1 MSDLKIISVV
11 NDFEIFNR
19 CIANNEY
26 LKNFEIV
33 CYDNTVENI
42 GISKRYNAFIDTLDV
57 KDDFWVVFLH
67 QDFIFNENPLPL
79 LQNLDKNCLYGA
91 VGLIKPLFYMRFKPK
106 FIFKIARRCT
116 LGQIFEGEN
125 GRVVGNRVS
134 GNPIVNTIDCC
145 CLIMHSSL
153 LRKGE
158 LRFDENL
165 CFHMYVE
172 DMCYAAKQ
180 QGILSKIVQFDC
192 RHLSHGN
199 MGEELDKSADY
210 VKSKYNIR
218 EINSTCYK

>member
-1 MSDLKIISVV
+1 
-11 NDFEIFNR
+11 
-19 CIANNEY
+19 
-26 LKNFEIV
+26 
-33 CYDNTVENI
+33 
-42 GISKRYNAFIDTLDV
+42 
-57 KDDFWVVFLH
+57 
-67 QDFIFNENPLPL
+67 
-79 LQNLDKNCLYGA
+79 
-91 VGLIKPLFYMRFKPK
+91 
-106 FIFKIARRCT
+106 
-116 LGQIFEGEN
+116 
-125 GRVVGNRVS
+125 
-134 GNPIVNTIDCC
+134 
-145 CLIMHSSL
+145 MHSSL
-153 LRKGE
+153 LRKCE